1 MSVERAIAEHDVV
14 VLTRD
19 VPEHNLVAGDTG
31 VVVSIHAGADGA
43 HLGYVLELFAVDG
56 STIDVVDVPA
66 GSVRR
71 ARSSDVS
78 HARPVAAE

>member
-1 MSVERAIAEHDVV
+1 MSAETIIAEHDVV

-19 VPEHNLVAGDTG
+19 APEHKLVAGDTG
-31 VVVSIHAGADGA
+31 VVVSIHVDAGGV
-43 HLGYVLELFAVDG
+43 HRGYVLELFAVDG

-66 GSVRR
+66 DAVRR
-71 ARSSDVS
+71 ARSSDLS